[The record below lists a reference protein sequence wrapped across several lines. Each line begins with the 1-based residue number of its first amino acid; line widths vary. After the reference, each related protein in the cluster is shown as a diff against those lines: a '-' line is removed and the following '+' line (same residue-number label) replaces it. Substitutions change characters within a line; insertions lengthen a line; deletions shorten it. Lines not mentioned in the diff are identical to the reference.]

1 MEGSKR
7 MFSTVFILVLLLVA
21 IGTGPMVAEG
31 KVETKETSRTCESL
45 STKFKGPCFRS
56 SNCAN
61 ICEKEGFKGGKC
73 VGFRLRC
80 TCTKK
85 C

>member
-1 MEGSKR
+1 MTLIYFFPMLKDVSR
-7 MFSTVFILVLLLVA
+7 
-21 IGTGPMVAEG
+21 TGPMVAEG

-73 VGFRLRC
+73 VGFQAEMYVHEE
-80 TCTKK
+80 
-85 C
+85 